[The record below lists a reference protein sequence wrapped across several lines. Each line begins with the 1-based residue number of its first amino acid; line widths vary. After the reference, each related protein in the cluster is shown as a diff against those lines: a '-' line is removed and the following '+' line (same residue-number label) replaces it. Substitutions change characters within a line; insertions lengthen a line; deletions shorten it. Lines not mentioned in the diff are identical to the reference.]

1 MTIDKLPSGSYRIR
15 HTQDKKTYSMTVPY
29 KPSTHEAFTLI
40 QNKINHTNI
49 TPMTFKEAAEE
60 YVASKKNVLSPSSVR
75 NYNSI
80 IKNLPK
86 LFLATDIHAID
97 DLTVQK
103 LINQY
108 ASDHKP
114 KTVHNLCGFV
124 LSVLRLFL
132 PKVDISVTLPAKPR
146 EERYTPSTEDVK
158 KIVEASKNTPYSIPI
173 RLACLGLRN
182 SEIVALTIFD
192 LSKDDRLT
200 VNKACV
206 RSEDGYVVKDVPK
219 TDASN
224 RVIVL
229 PHDLAEDI
237 REQGYIY
244 KGYPQQIDKHLRRT
258 QKKLNIPSFGIHR
271 LRHFFASYAHDT
283 LRLSDATIQALGGW
297 NTDNIMKSTYRH
309 AMNEDEVKETIA
321 SNFSFL

>member
-15 HTQDKKTYSMTVPY
+15 HTENKKTYSMTVPY

-40 QNKINHTNI
+40 QNKINHTNVSA
-49 TPMTFKEAAEE
+49 MTFREAAVE
-60 YVASKKNVLSPSSVR
+60 YVESKKNVLSPSSVR

-80 IKNLPK
+80 IKNLPEQ
-86 LFLATDIHAID
+86 FLNTDIHAID
-97 DLTVQK
+97 ELTVQK
-103 LINQY
+103 LINKY

-132 PKVDISVTLPAKPR
+132 PKVDISVTLPQKQR
-146 EERYTPSTEDVK
+146 QERYTPSTEDVMR
-158 KIVEASKNTPYSIPI
+158 IVEASKNTPYSIPI

-182 SEIVALTIFD
+182 SEICALTIFD
-192 LSKDDRLT
+192 LKDDRLT
-200 VNKACV
+200 INKACV
-206 RSEDGYVVKDVPK
+206 RSENGYVIKDVPK

-224 RVIVL
+224 RIIVL

-237 REQGYIY
+237 REQGFIY
-244 KGYPQQIDKHLRRT
+244 KGYPQQIDKHLRRV
-258 QKKLNIPSFGIHR
+258 QKRLNIPSFGIHR

-283 LRLSDATIQALGGW
+283 LKLSDATVQALGGW
-297 NTDNIMKSTYRH
+297 ATDNIMKSTYRH
-309 AMNEDEVKETIA
+309 AMNENEVKEQIA

>member
-15 HTQDKKTYSMTVPY
+15 HTENKKTYSMTVPY
-29 KPSTHEAFTLI
+29 KPTTHEAFTLI
-40 QNKINHTNI
+40 QNKINHTNV
-49 TPMTFKEAAEE
+49 TAMTFREAAVE
-60 YVASKKNVLSPSSVR
+60 YVESKKNVLSPSSVR

-80 IKNLPK
+80 IKNLPEQ
-86 LFLATDIHAID
+86 FLNTDIHAID
-97 DLTVQK
+97 ELTVQK
-103 LINQY
+103 LINKY

-132 PKVDISVTLPAKPR
+132 PKMDISVTLPQKQR
-146 EERYTPSTEDVK
+146 QERYTPSTEDVMR
-158 KIVEASKNTPYSIPI
+158 IVEASKNTPYSIPI

-182 SEIVALTIFD
+182 SEICALTIFD
-192 LSKDDRLT
+192 LKDDRLT
-200 VNKACV
+200 INKACV
-206 RSEDGYVVKDVPK
+206 RSENGYVIKDVPK

-224 RVIVL
+224 RIIVL

-237 REQGYIY
+237 REQGFIY
-244 KGYPQQIDKHLRRT
+244 KGYPQQIDKHLRRV
-258 QKKLNIPSFGIHR
+258 QKRLNIPSFGIHR

-283 LRLSDATIQALGGW
+283 LKLSDATIQALGGW
-297 NTDNIMKSTYRH
+297 NTDNVMKSTYRH
-309 AMNEDEVKETIA
+309 AMNESEVKEQIA

>member
-15 HTQDKKTYSMTVPY
+15 HTENKKTYSMTVPY

-40 QNKINHTNI
+40 QNKINHTNV
-49 TPMTFKEAAEE
+49 TAMTFREAAEE

-80 IKNLPK
+80 IKNLPEQ
-86 LFLATDIHAID
+86 FLNTDIHAID
-97 DLTVQK
+97 ELTVQK
-103 LINQY
+103 LINKY

-132 PKVDISVTLPAKPR
+132 PKMDISVTLPQKQR
-146 EERYTPSTEDVK
+146 QERYTPSTEDVMR
-158 KIVEASKNTPYSIPI
+158 IVEASKNTPYSIPI

-182 SEIVALTIFD
+182 SEICALTIFD
-192 LSKDDRLT
+192 LKDDRLT
-200 VNKACV
+200 INKACV
-206 RSEDGYVVKDVPK
+206 RSENGYVIKDVPK

-224 RVIVL
+224 RIIVL

-237 REQGYIY
+237 REQGFIY
-244 KGYPQQIDKHLRRT
+244 KGYPQQIDKHLRRV
-258 QKKLNIPSFGIHR
+258 QKRLNIPSFGIHR

-283 LRLSDATIQALGGW
+283 LKLSDATIQALGGW
-297 NTDNIMKSTYRH
+297 NTDNVMKSTYRH
-309 AMNEDEVKETIA
+309 AMNENEVKEQIA

>member
-15 HTQDKKTYSMTVPY
+15 HTENKKTYSMTVPY
-29 KPSTHEAFTLI
+29 KPSMKEAFTLI
-40 QNKINHTNI
+40 QNKINHTNEE
-49 TPMTFKEAAEE
+49 PMTFRQAAEE
-60 YVASKKNVLSPSSVR
+60 YVASKKNVLSPSSIR

-80 IKNLPK
+80 LKNLPEQ
-86 LFLATDIHAID
+86 FLDTDIHAID

-103 LINQY
+103 LINNY
-108 ASDHKP
+108 AVEHKP

-132 PKVDISVTLPAKPR
+132 PKADISVTLPPKPR
-146 EERYTPSTEDVK
+146 SERYTPTTEDVK
-158 KIVEASKNTPYSIPI
+158 RIVEASKGTPYSIPI

-182 SEIVALTIFD
+182 SEICALTIFD
-192 LSKDDRLT
+192 LKDDKLT
-200 VNKACV
+200 INKGCV
-206 RSEDGYVVKDVPK
+206 RSENGYVVKDVPK

-244 KGYPQQIDKHLRRT
+244 KGYPQQIDKHLRRV

-271 LRHFFASYAHDT
+271 LRHFFCSYAHDT
-283 LRLSDATIQALGGW
+283 LKLSDQTIQALGGW
-297 NTDNIMKSTYRH
+297 NTDNVMKSTYRH
-309 AMNEDEVKETIA
+309 AMNESEVQETIA

>member
-1 MTIDKLPSGSYRIR
+1 MTIDKLPSGAYRIR
-15 HTQDKKTYSMTVPY
+15 HTENKKTYSMTVPY
-29 KPSTHEAFTLI
+29 KPSMKEAFTLI
-40 QNKINHTNI
+40 QNKINHTNEE
-49 TPMTFKEAAEE
+49 PMTFKQAAEE
-60 YVASKKNVLSPSSVR
+60 YVASKKNVLSPSSIR

-86 LFLATDIHAID
+86 QFLETDIHAID

-103 LINQY
+103 LINNY
-108 ASDHKP
+108 AAEHKP

-132 PKVDISVTLPAKPR
+132 PKADISVTLPPKPR
-146 EERYTPSTEDVK
+146 TERYTPTTEDVK
-158 KIVEASKNTPYSIPI
+158 RIVEASKGTPYSIPI

-182 SEIVALTIFD
+182 SEICALTIFD
-192 LSKDDRLT
+192 LKDDKLT
-200 VNKACV
+200 INKGCV

-229 PHDLAEDI
+229 PPDLAEDI

-244 KGYPQQIDKHLRRT
+244 KGYPQQIDKHLRRM

-271 LRHFFASYAHDT
+271 LRHFFCSYAHDT
-283 LRLSDATIQALGGW
+283 LKLSDQTIQALGGW
-297 NTDNIMKSTYRH
+297 NTDSVMKSTYRH
-309 AMNEDEVKETIA
+309 AMNESEVQETIA

>member
-15 HTQDKKTYSMTVPY
+15 HTENKKTYSMTVPY
-29 KPSTHEAFTLI
+29 KPTTHEAFTLI
-40 QNKINHTNI
+40 QNKINHTNV
-49 TPMTFKEAAEE
+49 TTMTFREAAVE
-60 YVASKKNVLSPSSVR
+60 YVESKKNVLSPSSVR

-80 IKNLPK
+80 IKNLPEQ
-86 LFLATDIHAID
+86 FLNTDIHAID
-97 DLTVQK
+97 ELTVQK
-103 LINQY
+103 LINKY

-132 PKVDISVTLPAKPR
+132 PKMDISVTLPQKQR
-146 EERYTPSTEDVK
+146 QERYTPSTEDVMR
-158 KIVEASKNTPYSIPI
+158 IVEASKNTPYSIPI

-182 SEIVALTIFD
+182 SEICALTIFD
-192 LSKDDRLT
+192 LKDDRLT
-200 VNKACV
+200 INKACV
-206 RSEDGYVVKDVPK
+206 RSENGYVVKDVPK

-224 RVIVL
+224 RIIVL

-237 REQGYIY
+237 REQGFIY
-244 KGYPQQIDKHLRRT
+244 KGYPQQIDKHLRRV
-258 QKKLNIPSFGIHR
+258 QKRLNIPSFGIHR

-283 LRLSDATIQALGGW
+283 LKLSDATIQALGGW
-297 NTDNIMKSTYRH
+297 NTDNVMKSTYRH
-309 AMNEDEVKETIA
+309 AMNENEVKEQIA

>member
-15 HTQDKKTYSMTVPY
+15 HTENKKTYSMTVPF
-29 KPSTHEAFTLI
+29 KPTTHEAFTLI
-40 QNKINHTNI
+40 QNKINHSSMI
-49 TPMTFKEAAEE
+49 PMTFKEAAEE

-80 IKNLPK
+80 IKNLPEQ
-86 LFLATDIHAID
+86 FLKTDIHSID

-103 LINQY
+103 LINEY
-108 ASDHKP
+108 AADHKP

-124 LSVLRLFL
+124 LSVLRLFF
-132 PKVDISVTLPAKPR
+132 PKVDISVTLPQKQR
-146 EERYTPSTEDVK
+146 QERYIPTTEDVK
-158 KIVEASKNTPYSIPI
+158 RIVEESKNTPYSIPI

-182 SEIVALTIFD
+182 SEICALTLFD
-192 LSKDDRLT
+192 LKDDRLT
-200 VNKACV
+200 INKACV

-224 RVIVL
+224 RIIVL

-244 KGYPQQIDKHLRRT
+244 KGYPQQIDKHLRRV
-258 QKKLNIPSFGIHR
+258 QKRLNIPAFGIHR

-283 LRLSDATIQALGGW
+283 LKLSDATIQALGGW

-309 AMNEDEVKETIA
+309 AMNENEVKEQIA

>member
-1 MTIDKLPSGSYRIR
+1 MTIDKLPSGAYRIR
-15 HTQDKKTYSMTVPY
+15 HTENKKTYSMTVPY
-29 KPSTHEAFTLI
+29 KPSMKEAFTLI
-40 QNKINHTNI
+40 QNKINHTNEE
-49 TPMTFKEAAEE
+49 PMTFKQAAEE
-60 YVASKKNVLSPSSVR
+60 YVASKKNVLSPSSIR

-86 LFLATDIHAID
+86 QFLETDIHAID

-103 LINQY
+103 LINNY
-108 ASDHKP
+108 AAEHKP

-132 PKVDISVTLPAKPR
+132 PKADISVTLPPKPR
-146 EERYTPSTEDVK
+146 TERYTPTTEDVK
-158 KIVEASKNTPYSIPI
+158 RIVEASKGTPYSIPI

-182 SEIVALTIFD
+182 SEICALTIFD
-192 LSKDDRLT
+192 LKDDKLT
-200 VNKACV
+200 INKGCV

-244 KGYPQQIDKHLRRT
+244 KGYPQQIDKHLRRM

-271 LRHFFASYAHDT
+271 LRHFFCSYAHDT
-283 LRLSDATIQALGGW
+283 LKLSDQTIQALGGW
-297 NTDNIMKSTYRH
+297 NTDSVMKSTYRH
-309 AMNEDEVKETIA
+309 AMNESEVQETIA

>member
-15 HTQDKKTYSMTVPY
+15 HTQNKKTYSMTVPF
-29 KPSTHEAFTLI
+29 KPTTHEAFTLI
-40 QNKINHTNI
+40 QNKINHSSMI
-49 TPMTFKEAAEE
+49 PMTFKEAAEE

-80 IKNLPK
+80 IKNLPEQ
-86 LFLATDIHAID
+86 FLKTDIHAID

-103 LINQY
+103 LINEY
-108 ASDHKP
+108 AADHKP

-132 PKVDISVTLPAKPR
+132 PKMDISVTLPQKQR
-146 EERYTPSTEDVK
+146 QERYTPSTEDVMR
-158 KIVEASKNTPYSIPI
+158 IVEASKNTPYSIPI

-182 SEIVALTIFD
+182 SEICALTIFD
-192 LSKDDRLT
+192 LKDDRLT
-200 VNKACV
+200 INKACV
-206 RSEDGYVVKDVPK
+206 RSENGYVVKDVPK

-224 RVIVL
+224 RIIVL

-237 REQGYIY
+237 REQGFIY
-244 KGYPQQIDKHLRRT
+244 KGYPQQIDKHLRRV
-258 QKKLNIPSFGIHR
+258 QKRLNIPSFGIHR

-283 LRLSDATIQALGGW
+283 LKLSDATIQALGGW
-297 NTDNIMKSTYRH
+297 NTDNVMKSTYRH
-309 AMNEDEVKETIA
+309 AMNENEVKEQIA

>member
-15 HTQDKKTYSMTVPY
+15 HTENKKTYSMTVPY

-40 QNKINHTNI
+40 QNKINHTNVNA
-49 TPMTFKEAAEE
+49 MTFREAAVE
-60 YVASKKNVLSPSSVR
+60 YVESKKNVLSPSSVR

-80 IKNLPK
+80 IKNLPEQ
-86 LFLATDIHAID
+86 FLNTDIHAID
-97 DLTVQK
+97 ELTVQK
-103 LINQY
+103 LINKY

-132 PKVDISVTLPAKPR
+132 PKMDISVTLPQKQR
-146 EERYTPSTEDVK
+146 QERYTPSTEDVMR
-158 KIVEASKNTPYSIPI
+158 IVEASKNTPYSIPI

-182 SEIVALTIFD
+182 SEICALTIFD
-192 LSKDDRLT
+192 LKDDRLT
-200 VNKACV
+200 INKACV
-206 RSEDGYVVKDVPK
+206 RSENGYVIKDVPK

-224 RVIVL
+224 RIIVL

-237 REQGYIY
+237 REQGFIY
-244 KGYPQQIDKHLRRT
+244 KGYPQQIDKHLRRV
-258 QKKLNIPSFGIHR
+258 QKRLNIPSFGIHR

-283 LRLSDATIQALGGW
+283 LKLSDATIQALGGW
-297 NTDNIMKSTYRH
+297 NTDNVMKSTYRH
-309 AMNEDEVKETIA
+309 AMNENEVKEQIA

>member
-1 MTIDKLPSGSYRIR
+1 MTIDKLPSGAYRIR
-15 HTQDKKTYSMTVPY
+15 HTENKKTYSMTVPF
-29 KPSTHEAFTLI
+29 KPSMKEAFTLI
-40 QNKINHTNI
+40 QNKINHASVE
-49 TPMTFKEAAEE
+49 PMTFRQAAEE
-60 YVASKKNVLSPSSVR
+60 YVASKKNVLSPSSIR

-86 LFLATDIHAID
+86 QFLDTDIHDMD

-103 LINQY
+103 LINNY
-108 ASDHKP
+108 AAEHKP

-132 PKVDISVTLPAKPR
+132 PKMDISVTLPAKPR
-146 EERYTPSTEDVK
+146 SERYTPTTEDVK
-158 KIVEASKNTPYSIPI
+158 RIVEASKGTPYSVPI

-182 SEIVALTIFD
+182 SEICALTIFD
-192 LSKDDRLT
+192 LKDDKLT
-200 VNKACV
+200 INKACV
-206 RSEDGYVVKDVPK
+206 RSENGYVVKDVPK

-229 PHDLAEDI
+229 PRDLAEDI

-283 LRLSDATIQALGGW
+283 LKLSDQTIQALGGW
-297 NTDNIMKSTYRH
+297 NTDNVMKSTYRH
-309 AMNEDEVKETIA
+309 AMNEDEARETIA

>member
-15 HTQDKKTYSMTVPY
+15 HTENKKTYSMTVPY

-40 QNKINHTNI
+40 QNKINHTNV
-49 TPMTFKEAAEE
+49 TAMTFREAAVE
-60 YVASKKNVLSPSSVR
+60 YVESKKNVLSPSSVR

-80 IKNLPK
+80 IKNLPEQ
-86 LFLATDIHAID
+86 FLNTDIHAID
-97 DLTVQK
+97 ELTVQK
-103 LINQY
+103 LINKY

-132 PKVDISVTLPAKPR
+132 PKMDISVTLPQKQR
-146 EERYTPSTEDVK
+146 QERYTPSTEDVMR
-158 KIVEASKNTPYSIPI
+158 IVEASKNTPYSIPI

-182 SEIVALTIFD
+182 SEICALTIFD
-192 LSKDDRLT
+192 LKDDRLT
-200 VNKACV
+200 INKACV
-206 RSEDGYVVKDVPK
+206 RSENGYVVKDVPK

-224 RVIVL
+224 RIIVL

-237 REQGYIY
+237 REQGFIY
-244 KGYPQQIDKHLRRT
+244 KGYPQQIDKHLRRV
-258 QKKLNIPSFGIHR
+258 QKRLNIPSFGIHR

-283 LRLSDATIQALGGW
+283 LKLSDATIQALGGW
-297 NTDNIMKSTYRH
+297 NTDNVMKSTYRH
-309 AMNEDEVKETIA
+309 AMNENEVKEQIA